1 MLNDQC
7 FLLCDKSCSAR
18 LSSFGVAKTTP
29 RRASPPPSVFLKPGF
44 QSAVSHAGDDFRTA
58 PRLAS
63 KANHICKALFLM
75 MFALLP
81 ILLAGQQIICGKISY
96 SDNLY
101 EFSFSTATPEFE
113 PSHRYDVF
121 IFAKVGDEGWFKLKT
136 IGGDFE
142 NVQAGKTGHLIIWEP
157 YFQGRQKANYSF
169 SIFAVDRAMLEA
181 CTPRYSYEA
190 VEGLGT
196 VQLKSNISNS
206 SFQIGQKKFSKPGPV
221 ILPNGKYRIKALYQ
235 GFKDQEQ
242 IVTVV
247 KDSSVSFDAVFP
259 IGYILL
265 ETNEP
270 KGKFTAGNITLR
282 PGKSVAVSPNEYF
295 IKATLP
301 GCEDKTEY
309 VKVGYG
315 ATAKVRIDFW
325 DYDNTKY
332 LNRMAGFYRSI
343 SNMVNEIRVTRC
355 DSGPESVSPVM
366 KYSLAGIT
374 YAITP
379 SRSSSAFKKGRAF
392 IYFGMGI
399 ADDLGFLV
407 AKVDEKPVIR
417 FAADWVS
424 LQTGLAQSLVNSNF
438 YWRMDAKAS
447 FSTQARIHSSIDDS
461 FGRKLV
467 YVTDF
472 EESRTDGGLE
482 REVSDGMMQWSGEA
496 TFSIGIRLFK
506 ARYLSFYG
514 GVRFNSAKDGNWY
527 LKSEVE
533 QWQAFNMNNEPNES
547 SYHDLPDQ
555 NFLQG
560 TSSLI
565 FGVKFNFR
573 DGPGSPFK

>member
-1 MLNDQC
+1 
-7 FLLCDKSCSAR
+7 
-18 LSSFGVAKTTP
+18 
-29 RRASPPPSVFLKPGF
+29 
-44 QSAVSHAGDDFRTA
+44 
-58 PRLAS
+58 
-63 KANHICKALFLM
+63 
-75 MFALLP
+75 
-81 ILLAGQQIICGKISY
+81 
-96 SDNLY
+96 
-101 EFSFSTATPEFE
+101 
-113 PSHRYDVF
+113 
-121 IFAKVGDEGWFKLKT
+121 
-136 IGGDFE
+136 
-142 NVQAGKTGHLIIWEP
+142 
-157 YFQGRQKANYSF
+157 
-169 SIFAVDRAMLEA
+169 MLEA

-206 SFQIGQKKFSKPGPV
+206 SFQIGQKKFNKPGPV

-247 KDSSVSFDAVFP
+247 KDSAVSFEAVFP

-295 IKATLP
+295 IKASLP

-343 SNMVNEIRVTRC
+343 SNMINEIRVTRC

-379 SRSSSAFKKGRAF
+379 PRSSSAFKKGRALCIWLGLRRF
-392 IYFGMGI
+392 
-399 ADDLGFLV
+399 GFLV
-407 AKVDEKPVIR
+407 DRSGCETRHR
-417 FAADWVS
+417 FAADWVYLRRPCPIS
-424 LQTGLAQSLVNSNF
+424 GKSNF
-438 YWRMDAKAS
+438 NWRMVAKAP
-447 FSTQARIHSSIDDS
+447 FSIKQDSLLIDDS
-461 FGRKLV
+461 FGRKIV

-472 EESRTDGGLE
+472 EVSRTDGGLE
-482 REVSDGMMQWSGEA
+482 REVWTE
-496 TFSIGIRLFK
+496 
-506 ARYLSFYG
+506 
-514 GVRFNSAKDGNWY
+514 
-527 LKSEVE
+527 
-533 QWQAFNMNNEPNES
+533 
-547 SYHDLPDQ
+547 
-555 NFLQG
+555 
-560 TSSLI
+560 
-565 FGVKFNFR
+565 
-573 DGPGSPFK
+573 